1 MASSHEGTGNQYDYI
16 SHFERFFFFSE
27 CGGKNVLE
35 EAKNGGKYDIV
46 SK

>member
-1 MASSHEGTGNQYDYI
+1 MRGQEINMIIFLILRD
-16 SHFERFFFFSE
+16 FFFSE